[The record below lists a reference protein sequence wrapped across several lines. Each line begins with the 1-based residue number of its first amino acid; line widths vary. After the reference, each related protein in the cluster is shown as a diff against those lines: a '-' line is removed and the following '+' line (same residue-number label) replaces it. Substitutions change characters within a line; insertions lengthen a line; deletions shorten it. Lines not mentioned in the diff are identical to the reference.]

1 LDFKHQNGDDVK
13 QYRPHLFVIVAL
25 AIVLSSGW
33 HGAFRQAL
41 ADLRFGWHTR
51 QVSGDIVVVAI
62 DARSID
68 SIGVWPWPRRL
79 HAELIRQLQK
89 ADVQDIALD
98 VDFSTP
104 SDPASDRDFAE
115 ALESAGGS
123 VILPSFQQP
132 GTDRTTVHINRPLPQ
147 FAGHTWPAIVNVEVG
162 PDGLVR
168 RYPFGENLDGTFVP
182 SMAAVLAGQYAAK
195 RAPFLI
201 DFSIRTAGIPKVS
214 YADVLKGDPAT
225 LQKLKGKKVIIGGT
239 ALELGDRFSV
249 PNGVIVSGPV
259 LQTLAAESLQQNR
272 ALQWTSGFVTLAGL
286 GMLALVML
294 LTWRRLS
301 AGIRVGL
308 LIGTVIAVEAFA
320 FLLQMVFPLI
330 LDTSLL
336 DIAIV
341 VYIAAVALDE
351 IDIRDLLGRVAESR
365 FQRIAMSLGDGLICT
380 DANYLITDWNPGA
393 TAIFGYQPEQMIGQ
407 PFDAI
412 CARDE
417 AAAASPFSIRN
428 AAELA
433 TGTVIEFNGRRSN
446 GEAFPVEAS
455 FSGWQGTDGFHQF
468 GAVLR
473 DISVRKREAERIRH
487 LAEHDSLTGLINRNT
502 LHAELAAMIAKT
514 ETEGGEVA
522 LLVFGLDGFQQI
534 NDMLGHA
541 SGDLVLQAISERLKA
556 AIPPAGT
563 VARLSGDEFC
573 IAAPLADIGGDVGRF
588 AEQVGASFETPLIAG
603 NRQHRVRVSIG
614 AAVFPGGGRTT
625 DELLSNSHLAL
636 SRAKATRRGG
646 HLLFEDSI
654 RRELETRLTLEAELA
669 LAAER
674 NEFELFYQP
683 QLHLADG
690 RLIGAEALIRWRH
703 PTRGLV
709 SPAEFMPVVNTSP
722 ISERIAEWVLET
734 ACATAAAWERDGH
747 SLRIGVNLSPSQFR
761 TGDLA
766 TSVAH
771 ALAQTGLSP
780 TSLELEF
787 TEDILLH
794 DEQGALNTFLKIQEL
809 GVRIVFD
816 DFGTGFASLSYL
828 KKFPLDGLKIDRSF
842 VFGLL
847 GNPDD
852 AAIVSSTI
860 SLGKQLGLS
869 VIAEGIENRATADFL
884 ISMGCEEGQGYFFGR
899 PMPAS
904 DFEAKFLAAPAIAI
918 VA

>member
-1 LDFKHQNGDDVK
+1 LK

-25 AIVLSSGW
+25 AIVLSCGW
-33 HGAFRQAL
+33 HGALRHAL

-51 QVSGDIVVVAI
+51 QASGDIVVVAI

-68 SIGVWPWPRRL
+68 TIGVWPWPRRL
-79 HAELIRQLQK
+79 HADLIRQLQK

-104 SDPASDRDFAE
+104 SDAASDRDFAE

-123 VILPSFQQP
+123 VVLPSFQQP

-147 FAGHTWPAIVNVEVG
+147 FARHAWPAIVNVEVG

-168 RYPFGENLDGTFVP
+168 RYPFGEKLDGTFVP
-182 SMAAVLAGQYAAK
+182 SMAAVLAGQYAEK

-201 DFSIRTAGIPKVS
+201 DFSIRTTEIPKVS
-214 YADVLKGDPAT
+214 YADVLRGDEAT
-225 LQKLKGKKVIIGGT
+225 LQKLKGKRVIVGGT

-259 LQTLAAESLQQNR
+259 LQTLAAESLLQHR
-272 ALQWTSGFVTLAGL
+272 ALQWTSNAVTLAGL
-286 GMLALVML
+286 GMLALIML

-308 LIGTVIAVEAFA
+308 LAGTVIAVEAFA

-341 VYIAAVALDE
+341 VYIAAIALDE

-365 FQRIAMSLGDGLICT
+365 FQRVAMSLGDGLICT
-380 DANYLITDWNPGA
+380 DANYLVTVWNPGA

-407 PFDAI
+407 PFDTI

-446 GEAFPVEAS
+446 GDAFPVEAS

-473 DISVRKREAERIRH
+473 DISVRKREAERIRY

-502 LHAELAAMIAKT
+502 LHAELAAMISKT
-514 ETEGGEVA
+514 ATEGGEVA
-522 LLVFGLDGFQQI
+522 LLVLGLDGFQQI
-534 NDMLGHA
+534 NDMLGHS

-556 AIPPAGT
+556 AIPAAGT

-573 IAAPLADIGGDVGRF
+573 IAVPIADIGGNVSRF
-588 AEQVGASFETPLIAG
+588 AEQIGASFETPLIAG

-614 AAVFPGGGRTT
+614 AAVFPDGGRTA

-646 HLLFEDSI
+646 HMLFEDSI

-703 PTRGLV
+703 PVRGLV

-734 ACATAAAWERDGH
+734 ACATAAGWERAGQ

-761 TGDLA
+761 SGDLA
-766 TSVAH
+766 TSVAQ
-771 ALAQTGLSP
+771 ALARTGLSP

-794 DEQGALNTFLKIQEL
+794 DEQGALNTFRKIQEL

-847 GNPDD
+847 ANPDD

-860 SLGKQLGLS
+860 GLSRQLGLS

-884 ISMGCEEGQGYFFGR
+884 VSMGCEEGQGYFFGR

-904 DFEAKFLAAPAIAI
+904 DFEAKFLVAPAVAI

>member
-1 LDFKHQNGDDVK
+1 MK

-33 HGAFRQAL
+33 HNALRHAL
-41 ADLRFGWHTR
+41 ADLRFGWQTR
-51 QVSGDIVVVAI
+51 QASGDIVVVAI
-62 DARSID
+62 DAPSID
-68 SIGVWPWPRRL
+68 KIGVWPWPRRL
-79 HAELIRQLQK
+79 HAELIQQLQK

-104 SDPASDRDFAE
+104 SDAASDRDFAA
-115 ALESAGGS
+115 ALENAGGS
-123 VILPSFQQP
+123 VVLPSFQQP
-132 GTDRTTVHINRPLPQ
+132 GIDRTTIHINRPLPQ
-147 FAGHTWPAIVNVEVG
+147 FTDHSWPALVNVEVG

-168 RYPFGENLDGTFVP
+168 HYPFGEKLDGTFVP
-182 SMAAVLAGQYAAK
+182 SMASVLAGQYAEN

-201 DFSIRTAGIPKVS
+201 DFSIRTTAIPKVS
-214 YADVLKGDPAT
+214 FADVLRGDEAT
-225 LQKLKGKKVIIGGT
+225 LRQLKGKKVIVGGT

-249 PNGVIVSGPV
+249 PNGAIMSGPV
-259 LQTLAAESLQQNR
+259 LQTLAAESLLQHR
-272 ALQWTSGFVTLAGL
+272 ALQWTSSLVTLAGL
-286 GMLALVML
+286 GLLALVML

-301 AGIRVGL
+301 AGLRVGL
-308 LIGTVIAVEAFA
+308 LVGTIVAVEAFA
-320 FLLQMVFPLI
+320 FVLQMVFPLV
-330 LDTSLL
+330 LDTSLF

-341 VYIAAVALDE
+341 VYIAAIALDE

-365 FQRIAMSLGDGLICT
+365 FQRVAMSLGDGLICT
-380 DANYLITDWNPGA
+380 DADYLITDWNPGA
-393 TAIFGYQPEQMIGQ
+393 TAIFGYQPAQMIGQ
-407 PFDAI
+407 PFDTI

-417 AAAASPFSIRN
+417 AAAAAPFSIRN
-428 AAELA
+428 AAALTA
-433 TGTVIEFNGRRSN
+433 GMVIEFNGRRSN
-446 GEAFPVEAS
+446 GETFPVEAS
-455 FSGWQGTDGFHQF
+455 FSGWKGTDGLQF
-468 GAVLR
+468 GAILR
-473 DISVRKREAERIRH
+473 DISVRKREAEKIRY

-502 LHAELAAMIAKT
+502 FNAELAAMVS
-514 ETEGGEVA
+514 ETAADGGEVA
-522 LLVFGLDGFQQI
+522 LLVIGLDGFQQI
-534 NDMLGHA
+534 NDLLGHS
-541 SGDLVLQAISERLKA
+541 SGDLVLQAVSKRLKA
-556 AIPPAGT
+556 VIPPVGT

-573 IAAPLADIGGDVGRF
+573 IAAPTVDIGGDVGRF
-588 AEQVGASFETPLIAG
+588 AELVSAGFETPLIAG

-614 AAVFPGGGRTT
+614 AAVFPGDGKTT
-625 DELLSNSHLAL
+625 DELLSNGHLAL

-646 HLLFEDSI
+646 HMLFEEAI

-683 QLHLADG
+683 QLHLADD
-690 RLIGAEALIRWRH
+690 RVIGAEALIRWRH

-734 ACATAAAWERDGH
+734 ACAKAAAWEREGH
-747 SLRIGVNLSPSQFR
+747 SLRIGVNLSPSQFQS
-761 TGDLA
+761 GDLA
-766 TSVAH
+766 ASVAR
-771 ALAQTGLSP
+771 ALAKTGLNP

-794 DEQGALNTFLKIQEL
+794 DEQRALNTFTKIQEL

-842 VFGLL
+842 VLGLL

-860 SLGKQLGLS
+860 GLSKQLGLS

-884 ISMGCEEGQGYFFGR
+884 VSMGCEEGQGYFFGR

-904 DFEAKFLAAPAIAI
+904 DFEARFLVTPAIAS